1 MKWPNRRLCRSSH
14 ASTSLGSSGAVPYSM
29 LSNFSTMLIRVCS
42 ILSSLCDRVPVLGG
56 VTSGDVV
63 LELPLDVGQHAA
75 GAEAEHLRP
84 QPGVAEFFLHQR
96 PPFQR
101 LFGRAD
107 TAGGLEARSH
117 VGFLRVFAVCG

>member
-75 GAEAEHLRP
+75 GAEAEHLPP
-84 QPGVAEFFLHQR
+84 QPGLAEFFLHHRQ
-96 PPFQR
+96 PFQR
-101 LFGRAD
+101 LFGRPD
-107 TAGGLEARSH
+107 TTGPLQPHHPPSSPRA
-117 VGFLRVFAVCG
+117 FPI